1 VEGYTDVI
9 SLHQAGIENV
19 VASGGTALTPD
30 QLRLV
35 QKYSNNLTI
44 LYDGDTAGVKA
55 ALRGLDLAI
64 EEGLNVRLVLLPD
77 GHDPDSFV
85 NKEGAAALRDFIQRN
100 KKDFILFQLDV
111 ALQDAGNDP
120 VRKAAVVNRIAETI
134 SRMNKAE
141 DFTRRQDYIRQCAQ
155 LLKIDE
161 AGMHALVN
169 RFIRDRITAQE
180 RKAIATDEREAA
192 VKSEAGA
199 AADYDDSTYLLLF
212 KDELQEKEVARIL
225 LEYGQ
230 TVWDESRSVADYIFE
245 ELGDESLIDNQ
256 DVIRLIRH
264 YRDTY
269 REQRDEAASGWFVYH
284 SDPQLSAFAVSLL
297 NMPYEQS
304 DHWRREFSQST
315 GYQPQLF
322 GLDYE
327 AFMKT
332 IAREN
337 ADTLM
342 GYLKAEEQRSNEAVA
357 SALRYLKLRKIKRML
372 LENQQDMEKEQ
383 DPEEFRT
390 LHQTHEHL
398 KKMEVALTRSNGTVI
413 LR

>member
-1 VEGYTDVI
+1 
-9 SLHQAGIENV
+9 
-19 VASGGTALTPD
+19 
-30 QLRLV
+30 
-35 QKYSNNLTI
+35 
-44 LYDGDTAGVKA
+44 
-55 ALRGLDLAI
+55 
-64 EEGLNVRLVLLPD
+64 
-77 GHDPDSFV
+77 
-85 NKEGAAALRDFIQRN
+85 
-100 KKDFILFQLDV
+100 
-111 ALQDAGNDP
+111 
-120 VRKAAVVNRIAETI
+120 
-134 SRMNKAE
+134 MNKAE

-372 LENQQDMEKEQ
+372 LENQQDMEKEK